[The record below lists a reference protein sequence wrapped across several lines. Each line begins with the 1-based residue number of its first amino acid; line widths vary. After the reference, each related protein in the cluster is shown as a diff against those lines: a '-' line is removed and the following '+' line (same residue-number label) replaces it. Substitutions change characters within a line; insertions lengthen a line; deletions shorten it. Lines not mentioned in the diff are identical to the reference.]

1 MYIPAQID
9 IFPRHQSPVHI
20 SCTVFELI
28 ITANKPSIL
37 LPRESGIVTGIG
49 TPEVFD
55 HPEID
60 PLLVPSRLS
69 RV

>member
-1 MYIPAQID
+1 VYIPAKID

-20 SCTVFELI
+20 SCIVFELI
-28 ITANKPSIL
+28 ITANTPSIL
-37 LPRESGIVTGIG
+37 LPRESGTVSGIG

-55 HPEID
+55 HPETD